1 MTKILTPVKGA
12 LVKRTN
18 SERVGIIQDVYDQ
31 DAKVYWP
38 QIDKQTLAPL
48 ENLTSGFSV
57 NTEVLHTPEKSIYR
71 SFGWGI
77 VRAIKEYY
85 GQTMLLVDR
94 KSTRLNSSHVSI

>member
-18 SERVGIIQDVYDQ
+18 SERVGIIQEEYGE

-57 NTEVLHTPEKSIYR
+57 NTEVLHTPEKTMYR
-71 SFGWGI
+71 SFGLGI

-85 GQTMLLVDR
+85 GHTRLLVEVRDKEKR
-94 KSTRLNSSHVSI
+94 GK